1 MKRICLNIGEI
12 AVTREPAV
20 LETILGSCVAVCLW
34 DTREKIGGLNHFLVP
49 SGLGRADRPNLY
61 GITSIRSL
69 VEQVLNLGADRRN
82 LQARIFGGGS
92 ILKPLEDLFTIGAE
106 NVKIAREVLGEFGI
120 PIVNDFIGAECGI
133 RISFNTLSGEVSVI
147 CFDHES
153 GRRYEEVQEKP
164 ATREIEF
171 RSVHAASFFGDQY
184 LFSHLEQFSLANLI
198 EAKHANRD
206 LRIWDSGC
214 ATGEEA
220 YSIAISIHKIL
231 NNQCNSTAPPAN
243 FCGWNVKILATDS
256 SNKALATAINGKY
269 GAEQLPEQMEESA
282 KARYFLKGNGAFQG
296 HVQVKQFL
304 KQVVSFRRFNLNAP
318 EYPFKRTFDIIFCRN
333 GMRAFDNATKGR
345 ILHRLH
351 RHLSA
356 AGYLYLGNADLI
368 PEISMF
374 EPLDNYIYR
383 KRQAGSD

>member
-34 DTREKIGGLNHFLVP
+34 DARKKIGGLNHFLVP
-49 SGLGRADRPNLY
+49 SGLGREDRPNLY

-69 VEQVLNLGADRRN
+69 IEQVFQLGAERSD

-106 NVKIAREVLGEFGI
+106 NVKIAREILAEFDI
-120 PIVNDFIGAECGI
+120 PVVNDFIGAECGI
-133 RISFNTLSGEVSVI
+133 RISFNTFSGEVSVI

-153 GRRYEEVQEKP
+153 GRRYEEIKEKP
-164 ATREIEF
+164 DAGEMEF
-171 RSVHAASFFGDQY
+171 RSVHAASFFSDQHQ
-184 LFSHLEQFSLANLI
+184 FSHLEQVCLASLL
-198 EAKHANRD
+198 ESKQSKRD

-231 NNQCNSTAPPAN
+231 SSCNSTETAHN

-256 SNKALATAINGKY
+256 SNKALTTAINGRY
-269 GAEQLPEQMEESA
+269 GAEQLPEQMDNSA
-282 KARYFLKGNGAFQG
+282 KAIYFLKGNGSYQG

-304 KQVVSFRRFNLNAP
+304 KQVVSFRRFNLNEP
-318 EYPFKRTFDIIFCRN
+318 EYPFKKQFDIIFCRN
-333 GMRAFDNATKGR
+333 GMKAFDNATKGN
-345 ILHRLH
+345 ILYKLYRQ
-351 RHLSA
+351 LSA
-356 AGYLYLGNADLI
+356 SGYLYLGNADTV
-368 PEISMF
+368 PDNSMF
-374 EPLDNYIYR
+374 EPVSSNIYR
-383 KRQAGSD
+383 KRLAGSD